1 LTLNKVIDLCY
12 LRRINKIM
20 PHRIDISRIK
30 PEIQLTT
37 ARSGGPGGQHVNKVE
52 TKVML
57 RFNVLNSPSLTDREK
72 ERIQEKLAGQL
83 TKDGDLIVNAE
94 SQRSQLRNK
103 EIAYNKLETLLA
115 SAFVIPKA
123 RRKTKPSKSSIN
135 KRIKSKKQH
144 GEKKKWRQKP

>member
-1 LTLNKVIDLCY
+1 
-12 LRRINKIM
+12 M
-20 PHRIDISRIK
+20 SHRIAISRIK
-30 PEIQLTT
+30 SEVVLTT

-57 RFNVLNSPSLTDREK
+57 RFNVLTSTSLTNIEK
-72 ERIQEKLAGQL
+72 ERIREKLGGQL
-83 TKDGDLIVNAE
+83 TKEGELIISSE
-94 SQRSQLRNK
+94 SQRSQLKNK
-103 EIAYNKLETLLA
+103 EIAYDKLERLLA

-135 KRIKSKKQH
+135 KRIKAKKQH